1 MLYEGKIIQTGS
13 PDEIKNTENPVV
25 KQFITGSAVGPIK
38 IEGVSRERILN
49 RA

>member
-25 KQFITGSAVGPIK
+25 RQFITGSAVGPIK
-38 IEGVSRERILN
+38 IEGVNHERIFN